1 MRILIT
7 GTAGFI
13 GYHLATRLLADG
25 HHVTG
30 YDAVTDYYDVRLKE
44 KRLHNLTASQNFR
57 FVKDYLEDSQALQ
70 RAADLA
76 QPEVIVHLAAQAGV
90 RYSIEFPRT
99 YVDSNLIGSFNV
111 LELARK
117 LQPIHLLMAST
128 SSVYGGNTDMPFTE
142 LHNTDGPLSLYAGT
156 KKAMEV
162 MAHSYAH
169 LFRVPTTIFRFFSV
183 YGALGRPDLALF
195 KFVKATLNGD
205 PIDVYGHGNM
215 ERDFTYVEDL
225 VEAIV
230 RLIPIAPSE
239 SNRVTAPGVIDS
251 LSAVAPHRIV
261 NIGGGKP
268 TQLMEFIRMM
278 EEALGKKAVF
288 NMMDLQPGDVPR
300 TFANAGLLN
309 ALTGYTP
316 NTSVRDGVQVFV
328 DWYREYYCG

>member
-1 MRILIT
+1 MRFLIT

-13 GYHLATRLLADG
+13 GYHLAMRLLADG
-25 HHVTG
+25 HAVTG
-30 YDAVTDYYDVRLKE
+30 YDAVTDYYDVRLKQ
-44 KRLHNLTASQNFR
+44 KRLDNLAKSQNFR
-57 FVKDYLEDSQALQ
+57 FVKAYLEDKDALQ

-76 QPEVIVHLAAQAGV
+76 EPEVIVHLAAQAGV
-90 RYSIEFPRT
+90 RHSIDFPKT
-99 YVDSNLIGSFNV
+99 YIDSNLIGSFNV
-111 LELARK
+111 LELARQ
-117 LQPIHLLMAST
+117 LQPRHLLMAST

-142 LHNTDGPLSLYAGT
+142 LHNTDGPLSLYAAS

-169 LFRVPTTIFRFFSV
+169 LFGTPTTIFRFFSI

-195 KFVKATLNGD
+195 KFVKATLKGE

-230 RLIPIAPSE
+230 RLIDVVPGEA
-239 SNRVTAPGVIDS
+239 NRVTAPGVTDS

-278 EEALGKKAVF
+278 EEALGTKAVF

-300 TFANAGLLN
+300 TYSNAGLLK

-328 DWYREYYCG
+328 DWYREYYGE